1 MRKQYNIRHCRPRR
15 LVGSLARSRF
25 FHFTFIHHLGGSR
38 LEIGLRT
45 IIPGDKYQARSG
57 VKFGEMAS
65 SDEIRE
71 RQDGLCVDKIR
82 ECLKCAD

>member
-45 IIPGDKYQARSG
+45 IIPGDKFLVSG
-57 VKFGEMAS
+57 
-65 SDEIRE
+65 EIR
-71 RQDGLCVDKIR
+71 RQVWRDGLFR
-82 ECLKCAD
+82 